1 MPTEIAPHASAAAT
15 QPESRAAA
23 GPRKQLWARH
33 RSLAGP
39 VGILAILVVVFTAIN
54 PRFVSLSNIQ
64 AVADNAAAPMVIAV
78 GLTLVILMGSIDLSV
93 EGVIATVS
101 VAVSL
106 LLANNVNANNL
117 GAAGIIIALAVGVL
131 FGLANGLIYTKLR
144 LPSLIVTLGTWF
156 VGLGIGSILFPD
168 NPPAIADEG
177 YRSLA
182 LKQFLGFQRLD
193 FIALAVVVLAAL
205 TLRYTRFGRTLY
217 AIGGA
222 EDLVKLAGVKIDRYK
237 IAAFTIAGLLFG
249 IAGLLLTAQ
258 LGIGN
263 VSAGSNQL
271 FPGISAVVVGGT
283 LLSGGRGGIAQ
294 TVLGVLILAALTN
307 GMVLVGVSPYI
318 QQAVIGAIIVAAVLT
333 ATWRA
338 RRPLRII
345 K

>member
-1 MPTEIAPHASAAAT
+1 MPTETTTRASAASP
-15 QPESRAAA
+15 QPESPVKTRL
-23 GPRKQLWARH
+23 RRQSWTRI

-39 VGILAILVVVFTAIN
+39 AGILALLVVVFTAIN
-54 PRFVSLSNIQ
+54 PRFMSLSNVQ
-64 AVADNAAAPMVIAV
+64 AIADNAAAPMVIAV

-93 EGVIATVS
+93 EGVVATVS
-101 VAVSL
+101 VTASL
-106 LLANNVNANNL
+106 LLANNVNANDF
-117 GAAGIIIALAVGVL
+117 GAVGILVALAVGVV

-193 FIALAVVVLAAL
+193 FIAVAVVILAVL
-205 TLRYTRFGRTLY
+205 TLHYTRFGRTLY

-222 EDLVKLAGVKIDRYK
+222 EDLVKLAGVKVDRYK
-237 IAAFTIAGLLFG
+237 IAAFTIAGLLFAV
-249 IAGLLLTAQ
+249 AGLLVTAK

-318 QQAVIGAIIVAAVLT
+318 QQAVIGAIIVAAVL
-333 ATWRA
+333 AANWRA